1 MQPAELLP
9 SFCNGIL
16 LPHLKSLQYKL
27 QYHYQSLKNTSE
39 NQYGDPPPSMNL
51 HKKIMT
57 QELYPLRRKF
67 FFHTFFA

>member
-9 SFCNGIL
+9 SFCNSIL

-39 NQYGDPPPSMNL
+39 NQYGGPPS
-51 HKKIMT
+51 
-57 QELYPLRRKF
+57 
-67 FFHTFFA
+67 FHESSQKNYDAGALPPAP